1 MIGREPGK
9 VQYLL
14 EHPHVS
20 RLHASVAVDG
30 SRVVIADLGSSSG
43 TFVNARRVTRP
54 VELAAGDRI
63 DIGPFSLEFTG
74 TSRANNVELIA
85 HGVCRAVTDRAT
97 GQPLVLLDD
106 VTLVVRPRGFI
117 CLLRPSGSCAGLR

>member
-1 MIGREPGK
+1 M
-9 VQYLL
+9 QYLL

-30 SRVVIADLGSSSG
+30 SRVVLADLGSSSG

-63 DIGPFSLEFTG
+63 DIGPFSLEFKGKEFVG

-85 HGVCRAVTDRAT
+85 HRVCRAVTDRAT